1 LGLDVADKISDTVD
15 IVSKGQTTE
24 SFDNYYTNS
33 FLVISRSD
41 VSKAHCQH
49 NCRTPVITPSILFIP
64 WAILKVHFC
73 DPTTRRFNLSH
84 ENEYQREKV
93 RKNKIE
99 QKDFS
104 KPPILLLVKSID
116 IGILYSL
123 DSFKAFRDFQ
133 EDDKPEITDIVKKT
147 NDKYD

>member
-1 LGLDVADKISDTVD
+1 LT
-15 IVSKGQTTE
+15 
-24 SFDNYYTNS
+24 
-33 FLVISRSD
+33 
-41 VSKAHCQH
+41 
-49 NCRTPVITPSILFIP
+49 
-64 WAILKVHFC
+64 
-73 DPTTRRFNLSH
+73 H

-99 QKDFS
+99 QKNFS
-104 KPPILLLVKSID
+104 KPPILLFVKSID

-133 EDDKPEITDIVKKT
+133 EDDKSEITDIVKKT